1 MERHANILYTLVV
14 FLLIFQITTFVFV
27 TIQFSRI
34 SSQLDFEIDRV
45 ETNLSS
51 KFTNLVTKY
60 NEEYQ
65 RNFNELSIALTQQA
79 EQQRDFEKDIQLI
92 KTSPSDF
99 SDIVQKALRSV
110 VSVLTE
116 SSMGSGFVVNSEGYI
131 VTNYHVIESADNVK
145 VLTYNKKIMN
155 AEIIGVD
162 KLRDLALLRINAEY
176 DYLTLADSNELQIG
190 RRVVA
195 IGNPLG
201 LSFTV
206 TEGIISAL
214 DREGPNGIEEYIQ
227 TDVSLNPGNS
237 GGPLIDTTGK
247 VIGIN
252 NFKIG
257 GAESLGFA
265 LESNSIKESVN
276 GITGKRII
284 L

>member
-14 FLLIFQITTFVFV
+14 LLVVFQITTFLFV
-27 TIQFSRI
+27 TIQFSRLASKI
-34 SSQLDFEIDRV
+34 DFEVDRV
-45 ETNLSS
+45 ETNLSN
-51 KFTNLVTKY
+51 KFTNLVEDY
-60 NEEYQ
+60 NAEYQ

-79 EQQRDFEKDIQLI
+79 EQQRSFEQEIELI

-99 SDIVQKALRSV
+99 SDVVEKAIKSV

-116 SSMGSGFVVNSEGYI
+116 SAMGSGFIINNGGYI
-131 VTNYHVIESADNVK
+131 VTNYHVIENARIVK
-145 VLTYNKKIMN
+145 VLTYDKKILP
-155 AEIIGVD
+155 AEVIGID
-162 KLRDLALLRINAEY
+162 KLRDLALLKIDGEY
-176 DYLTLADSNELQIG
+176 DYLSLGNSDELQIG

-265 LESNSIKESVN
+265 LESNSIEESVN
-276 GITGKRII
+276 GIVGKSII
-284 L
+284 S